1 METEKGTAIC
11 KECGDK
17 LTTRH
22 GSTSSLRYHAEKRHN
37 LVIGNP
43 KKNRA
48 LEEDLGNKAYWP
60 Y

>member
-11 KECGDK
+11 RECGDR

-37 LVIGNP
+37 LIIGKNP
-43 KKNRA
+43 KNPT
-48 LEEDLGNKAYWP
+48 LEDLGTMAFCP